1 MRRTLWH
8 RSFNPRAP
16 RGARQAGRDGEDAP
30 RRFQPTRPARGAT
43 RLANKRPALDD
54 VSTHAPREGRDR
66 PRRHGHHTGRDVSTH
81 APREGRDP
89 PARPFC
95 GSPRERFQPTRPAR
109 GATSSYFPL
118 TSFASGFNPRAPRGA
133 RPPRPSPPPKT
144 PLGFNP
150 RAPRGA
156 RRADSRLRGRA
167 FGFNPRAPRGARR
180 RRARARRNRPS
191 WFQPTRHAR
200 GATL

>member
-133 RPPRPSPPPKT
+133 RQSRVRRHAHRVAVST
-144 PLGFNP
+144 H
-150 RAPRGA
+150 APREGRDG
-156 RRADSRLRGRA
+156 RRPRLRGR
-167 FGFNPRAPRGARR
+167 GRVSTHAPREGRD
-180 RRARARRNRPS
+180 P
-191 WFQPTRHAR
+191 
-200 GATL
+200 